1 MADDY
6 GWIPSGTAFGNQR
19 TVANSPSGNSY
30 QMLQGWGPENR
41 WWLTPDGQQIQGNQS
56 LINYEKQQA
65 ARKSALDSAYST
77 LADLSS
83 SSGGGGSSPNPFGA
97 VPTMNEGNRFEAG
110 LSDAEA
116 RLRSL
121 LDDPDSIKQTGAYKF
136 RVKQGEDALQRQL
149 GARGMLNSG
158 NRLMELTK
166 YGQDMGSQEYENQFG
181 RLGNLLTNYSG
192 SWIGDKN
199 ANTSRYSAEA
209 GAWNQANASQN
220 QLKAVAMRELLGGLG
235 GGSMG
240 GSRTT
245 SQKRSP
251 YTGMTSYG
259 MEFGGGVY

>member
-1 MADDY
+1 MAKTFEQWMAENQLATGYGPNYLYSSKGGAGDRSTAILNWQREQGQDY
-6 GWIPSGTAFGNQR
+6 LSQILGGGT
-19 TVANSPSGNSY
+19 
-30 QMLQGWGPENR
+30 
-41 WWLTPDGQQIQGNQS
+41 
-56 LINYEKQQA
+56 
-65 ARKSALDSAYST
+65 SASA
-77 LADLSS
+77 SS
-83 SSGGGGSSPNPFGA
+83 SSGGGGNPFS
-97 VPTMNEGNRFEAG
+97 VPTMNTGNRFEPG
-110 LSDAEA
+110 LTDAEA

-136 RVKQGEDALQRQL
+136 RVKQGEEALQRQL

-181 RLGNLLTNYSG
+181 RLGNLLTNYSQ

-209 GAWNQANASQN
+209 GAWNAANNSQN
-220 QLKAVAMRELLGGLG
+220 QLKAIALREMLG
-235 GGSMG
+235 GGGGAG
-240 GSRTT
+240 GSTRNI
-245 SQKRSP
+245 SQMRSP

>member
-1 MADDY
+1 MAKTFEEWMADNQMTTGSGPNFVYGKPAYNQAQGSSGDRSTAILNWQREQGADY
-6 GWIPSGTAFGNQR
+6 LSQLLGGGSG
-19 TVANSPSGNSY
+19 
-30 QMLQGWGPENR
+30 
-41 WWLTPDGQQIQGNQS
+41 
-56 LINYEKQQA
+56 
-65 ARKSALDSAYST
+65 SAS
-77 LADLSS
+77 SS
-83 SSGGGGSSPNPFGA
+83 SSGGGGNPFG
-97 VPTMNEGNRFEAG
+97 VPTMETGNRFEAG

-116 RLRSL
+116 RLKSL

-136 RVKQGEDALQRQL
+136 RVKQGEDALQRQM

-181 RLGNLLTNYSG
+181 RLGNLLTNYTG
-192 SWIGDKN
+192 GWIGDKN

-220 QLKAVAMRELLGGLG
+220 QLKAVALRELLGGGG

-245 SQKRSP
+245 SQMRSP
-251 YTGMTSYG
+251 YSGMTSYG

>member
-1 MADDY
+1 MAKTFEQWMADNQLATGYGPNYLYSSKGGAGDRSTAILNWQREQGQDY
-6 GWIPSGTAFGNQR
+6 LSQILGGGT
-19 TVANSPSGNSY
+19 
-30 QMLQGWGPENR
+30 
-41 WWLTPDGQQIQGNQS
+41 
-56 LINYEKQQA
+56 
-65 ARKSALDSAYST
+65 SASA
-77 LADLSS
+77 SS
-83 SSGGGGSSPNPFGA
+83 SSGGGGNPFS
-97 VPTMNEGNRFEAG
+97 VPTMNTGNRFEPG
-110 LSDAEA
+110 LTDAEA

-136 RVKQGEDALQRQL
+136 RVKQGEEALQRQL

-181 RLGNLLTNYSG
+181 RLGNLLTNYSQ

-209 GAWNQANASQN
+209 GAWNAANNSQN
-220 QLKAVAMRELLGGLG
+220 QLKAIALREMLG
-235 GGSMG
+235 GGGGAG
-240 GSRTT
+240 GSTRNI
-245 SQKRSP
+245 SQMRSP

>member
-1 MADDY
+1 MAKTFEQWMADNQLATGYGPNYLYSSKGGAGDRSTAILNWQREQGQDY
-6 GWIPSGTAFGNQR
+6 LSQILGGGT
-19 TVANSPSGNSY
+19 
-30 QMLQGWGPENR
+30 
-41 WWLTPDGQQIQGNQS
+41 
-56 LINYEKQQA
+56 
-65 ARKSALDSAYST
+65 SASA
-77 LADLSS
+77 SS
-83 SSGGGGSSPNPFGA
+83 SSGGGGNPFS
-97 VPTMNEGNRFEAG
+97 VPTMNTGNRFEPG
-110 LSDAEA
+110 LTDAEA

-136 RVKQGEDALQRQL
+136 RVKQGEEALQRQL

-181 RLGNLLTNYSG
+181 RLGNLLTNYSQ

-209 GAWNQANASQN
+209 GAWNAANNSQN
-220 QLKAVAMRELLGGLG
+220 QLKAIALREMLG
-235 GGSMG
+235 GGGGGG
-240 GSRTT
+240 GSTRNI
-245 SQKRSP
+245 SQMRSP

>member
-1 MADDY
+1 MAND
-6 GWIPSGTAFGNQR
+6 WIPHGSSFGASPVFA
-19 TVANSPSGNSY
+19 TSPSGRQY
-30 QMLQGWGPENR
+30 RMLQGWGPENR
-41 WWLTPDGQQIQGNQS
+41 WWMTPDGQQIQGNQS
-56 LINYEKQQA
+56 LINYENNLA
-65 ARKSALDSAYST
+65 ASDNARKS
-77 LADLSS
+77 LSEMI
-83 SSGGGGSSPNPFGA
+83 SGGGSGGGAGGSNPFG
-97 VPTMNEGNRFEAG
+97 VPTMNTGNRFEPG
-110 LSDAEA
+110 LTDAEA

-136 RVKQGEDALQRQL
+136 RVKQGEEALQRQL

-181 RLGNLLTNYSG
+181 RLGNLLTNYSQ

-209 GAWNQANASQN
+209 GAWNAANNSQN
-220 QLKAVAMRELLGGLG
+220 QLKAIALREMLG
-235 GGSMG
+235 GGGGAG
-240 GSRTT
+240 GSTRNI
-245 SQKRSP
+245 SQMRSP

>member
-1 MADDY
+1 MAKTFEQWMADNQFQTGYGPNYIYNKDGTGAADRSTAILNWQREQGQDY
-6 GWIPSGTAFGNQR
+6 ISQLLGGGSSGAT
-19 TVANSPSGNSY
+19 
-30 QMLQGWGPENR
+30 
-41 WWLTPDGQQIQGNQS
+41 
-56 LINYEKQQA
+56 
-65 ARKSALDSAYST
+65 
-77 LADLSS
+77 S
-83 SSGGGGSSPNPFGA
+83 SSGGGNPFG
-97 VPTMNEGNRFEAG
+97 VPTVNTGNRFEAG

-116 RLRSL
+116 RLKSL

-181 RLGNLLTNYSG
+181 RLGNLLGNYSG
-192 SWIGDKN
+192 SWLGDKN
-199 ANTSRYSAEA
+199 ANTSRFSAEA

-220 QLKAVAMRELLGGLG
+220 QLKAIALRELLGGGG

-240 GSRTT
+240 GTRST
-245 SQKRSP
+245 SQMRSP

>member
-1 MADDY
+1 MAKTFDQWMADNQFQTGYGPNYIYNKEGGGAADRSTAILNWQREQGADY
-6 GWIPSGTAFGNQR
+6 LSQLLGGGSG
-19 TVANSPSGNSY
+19 
-30 QMLQGWGPENR
+30 
-41 WWLTPDGQQIQGNQS
+41 
-56 LINYEKQQA
+56 
-65 ARKSALDSAYST
+65 SA
-77 LADLSS
+77 SS
-83 SSGGGGSSPNPFGA
+83 SSGGAANPFG
-97 VPTMNEGNRFEAG
+97 VPTMETGNRFEAG

-116 RLRSL
+116 RLKSL

-209 GAWNQANASQN
+209 GAWNAANNSQN
-220 QLKAVAMRELLGGLG
+220 QLKAIALRELLGGGG

-245 SQKRSP
+245 SQMRSP
-251 YTGMTSYG
+251 YSGMTSYG